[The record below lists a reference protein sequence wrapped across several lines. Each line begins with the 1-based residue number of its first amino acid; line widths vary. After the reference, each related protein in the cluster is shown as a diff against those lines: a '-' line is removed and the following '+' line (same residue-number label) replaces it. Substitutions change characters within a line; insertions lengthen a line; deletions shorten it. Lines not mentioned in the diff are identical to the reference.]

1 VDAIV
6 RLLAGGRIVEI
17 RSSGRLTR
25 AAYAQLVPTLI
36 NLIEQH
42 GSIRLLF
49 VLKDFHG
56 WTFSGLIA
64 SVRFYRQHRKQID
77 RMAIV
82 GERSWQQWATWL
94 RSSSMSRATQYF
106 PAEREDEARHWLE
119 EGVLSNEG

>member
-25 AAYAQLVPTLI
+25 AAYAQLVPTLT
-36 NLIEQH
+36 NLIQQH
-42 GSIRLLF
+42 GSIRLMFILTE
-49 VLKDFHG
+49 FHG

-64 SVRFYRQHRKQID
+64 SMRFYRQHRQQID

-82 GERSWQQWATWL
+82 GERSWQQWVTWL
-94 RSSSMSRATQYF
+94 RSSSMSRSTRYF
-106 PAEREDEARHWLE
+106 SAAQEDQARQWLE
-119 EGVLSNEG
+119 EGI